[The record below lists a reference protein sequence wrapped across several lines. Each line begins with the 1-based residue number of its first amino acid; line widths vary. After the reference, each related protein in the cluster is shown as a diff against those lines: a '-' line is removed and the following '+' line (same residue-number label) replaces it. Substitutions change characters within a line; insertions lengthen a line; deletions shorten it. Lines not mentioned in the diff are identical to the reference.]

1 MEFMEH
7 KMFFFAL
14 QISLETFLIPRNNVL
29 DMIIDVHKHSL
40 EVRDIRLMLK
50 LNLIF
55 SRDIKKSRI

>member
-29 DMIIDVHKHSL
+29 DMIIDVHKHSRK
-40 EVRDIRLMLK
+40 VQGYSFNVKIK
-50 LNLIF
+50 L
-55 SRDIKKSRI
+55 